1 VNGKEG
7 RERENASEMG
17 EWGRGEQ
24 EQSWKGRKGGLEEG
38 EEKRRSKY
46 LGHLTI
52 PGGPVVHL
60 FTMKT
65 IVNEF
70 TMVNIE
76 KKAKKAEYSK

>member
-1 VNGKEG
+1 MNGKEG

-17 EWGRGEQ
+17 EGGRGEQ

-46 LGHLTI
+46 LGHL
-52 PGGPVVHL
+52 
-60 FTMKT
+60 FAMKT

-76 KKAKKAEYSK
+76 IKSQNNRILQIAQ

>member
-1 VNGKEG
+1 MPARWVKGG
-7 RERENASEMG
+7 G
-17 EWGRGEQ
+17 ESRNRAG
-24 EQSWKGRKGGLEEG
+24 KGRKGGLEKG

-46 LGHLTI
+46 LGHLT
-52 PGGPVVHL
+52 GGSVVHL
-60 FTMKT
+60 FAMKT